1 MIYTWYLYTKYKIK
15 IIHIYMHMNEI
26 YHSVDSSFI
35 IHAFQYF
42 LGFLQYFSTKKKIFY
57 F

>member
-15 IIHIYMHMNEI
+15 IIRIYMHMNEI

>member
-1 MIYTWYLYTKYKIK
+1 
-15 IIHIYMHMNEI
+15 MHMNEI

-42 LGFLQYFSTKKKIFY
+42 LGFLQYFTLAVRKRPFIFKINTLAKY
-57 F
+57 I